1 MISKKLNEIKRYN
14 ILDKE
19 FSNSFGLFLIEKKA
33 IEDISFQRALA
44 ATEKSD
50 ERFDS
55 VLTKLGI
62 LSEDD
67 LYNFLAQFLTI
78 PRFDI
83 RELHSKPNMIDNIPV
98 SFLKLNRI
106 IPISIDKSGFIIG
119 ITDPLNLEPVD
130 ALAYLTKLEI
140 SVCLLTPEEFDK
152 TWSSLYSPE
161 NRDFQYQGER
171 RRYSDSANIDLQKL
185 KDIANQAPIVLKVN
199 EIISNAVEAHAS
211 DIHIEPTD
219 KSVRIRFRIDGSLVV
234 VETLS
239 LDYKSAIASRIKV
252 MARLNIAESR
262 LPQDGRIEVVIRGID
277 IDFRVSTIPTSY
289 GESIVLRI
297 LDRSKLKLTFETL
310 GFSEKTI
317 NDLRNILHNPN
328 GIVLVTGP
336 TGSGKTTTLYSALS
350 ELSKP
355 EVKIFTV
362 EDPIEYQLEGINQ
375 IAIQPMIGLDFP
387 KVLRAILRQDPNII
401 MIGEI
406 RDSETARIAIQ
417 AALTGQLVLSTLHT
431 NSATASITRLK
442 NMGIESYL
450 IASTLKAV
458 LSQRLVRKLCQKCSI
473 TLTSHE
479 VWRERFKNEDFAK
492 KPEKLL
498 SAVGCIDCRSSG
510 YTGRSTI
517 SELFILDEKVQT
529 LISKDISESDLET
542 FARDN
547 GMETLY
553 YSGMSKAWSGET
565 SIEEV
570 MRVTR
575 ID

>member
-1 MISKKLNEIKRYN
+1 
-14 ILDKE
+14 
-19 FSNSFGLFLIEKKA
+19 
-33 IEDISFQRALA
+33 
-44 ATEKSD
+44 
-50 ERFDS
+50 
-55 VLTKLGI
+55 
-62 LSEDD
+62 
-67 LYNFLAQFLTI
+67 
-78 PRFDI
+78 
-83 RELHSKPNMIDNIPV
+83 
-98 SFLKLNRI
+98 
-106 IPISIDKSGFIIG
+106 
-119 ITDPLNLEPVD
+119 
-130 ALAYLTKLEI
+130 
-140 SVCLLTPEEFDK
+140 
-152 TWSSLYSPE
+152 
-161 NRDFQYQGER
+161 
-171 RRYSDSANIDLQKL
+171 
-185 KDIANQAPIVLKVN
+185 
-199 EIISNAVEAHAS
+199 
-211 DIHIEPTD
+211 
-219 KSVRIRFRIDGSLVV
+219 
-234 VETLS
+234 
-239 LDYKSAIASRIKV
+239 
-252 MARLNIAESR
+252 
-262 LPQDGRIEVVIRGID
+262 
-277 IDFRVSTIPTSY
+277 
-289 GESIVLRI
+289 
-297 LDRSKLKLTFETL
+297 
-310 GFSEKTI
+310 
-317 NDLRNILHNPN
+317 
-328 GIVLVTGP
+328 
-336 TGSGKTTTLYSALS
+336 
-350 ELSKP
+350 
-355 EVKIFTV
+355 
-362 EDPIEYQLEGINQ
+362 
-375 IAIQPMIGLDFP
+375 
-387 KVLRAILRQDPNII
+387 